1 MSLALPPALPGPIIR
16 EFKGHNPMSIYTDNG
31 YTDRAEYLDELREE
45 YGELVDILITVLPAS
60 EDFDGLV
67 SELEDAAYSHFEL
80 IGA

>member
-1 MSLALPPALPGPIIR
+1 
-16 EFKGHNPMSIYTDNG
+16 MSIYTDNG

-67 SELEDAAYSHFEL
+67 SELEDAAYSNFEL

>member
-1 MSLALPPALPGPIIR
+1 
-16 EFKGHNPMSIYTDNG
+16 MSIYTDNG
-31 YTDRAEYLDELREE
+31 YANRAEYLDELRGE

-67 SELEDAAYSHFEL
+67 SELEDAAYAQFEL